1 MTLKRNAQIWDS
13 LIAFVSLSL
22 GLSLG
27 GGNIHSLSFKL
38 LHFE

>member
-22 GLSLG
+22 G